1 MNSIV
6 IGSGFGGIAAALRLK
21 AKGHKVKLIEKH
33 PDLGGRARVFKRN
46 GFIYDAGPTVITAPY
61 LINELFELF
70 NKDPKNY
77 IELTPLKIWYQFI
90 FEDKTKFNY
99 SGDEIEMKDQ
109 IEKLSKEDVNGYE
122 KLVNFTKKIFDK
134 GFLELADVPFDK
146 PFVMMQQLPAL
157 LKLKSYKSVY
167 SLVSSYIKNEKL
179 RRMLSMHPLLVGGN
193 PFTTTSIY
201 GLILYLEKKWGIHY
215 SVGGTGNIIK
225 GFEKL
230 MNEVGIEIIK
240 NTEVTEIITKNN
252 KISGVKL
259 NNENEIDADN
269 VVCNADPPAFYEKM
283 LSKSNENSMLFNW
296 KKNRMEYSMGLFVY
310 YFGTKKIYENVEHHT
325 IKFGNKYEEH
335 LDDIFNK
342 KKLNNENEIG
352 ADNVVCNADP
362 PAFYEKMLSKSNESS
377 MLFNWKKNR
386 MEYSMGLFVY
396 YFGTKKIY
404 ENVEHHTI
412 KFGNKYKEHLDDIF
426 DKKKLNNDI
435 SYYLHRPTATDKT
448 MAPEGN
454 DCFYVLV
461 PVPNNQ
467 SKINW
472 ETEGEKM
479 KNLVIEKMEKDLM
492 PDLKNNIV
500 EDFYLT
506 PDYFEKELNT
516 KFGSGFS
523 IQPKFTQSAYF
534 RFHNKSEIYD
544 GLYFV
549 GAGTHP
555 GAGVPGVLSSA
566 KVLDKLF

>member
-21 AKGHKVKLIEKH
+21 AKGHQVTLIEKH

-46 GFIYDAGPTVITAPY
+46 GFIFDGGPTVITAPY

-70 NKDPKNY
+70 KKDPKNY
-77 IELTPLKIWYQFI
+77 IKLSPLKVWYQFI

-99 SGDEIEMKDQ
+99 SGNENEMKNQ
-109 IEKLSKEDVNGYE
+109 IEELNKDDKKGYE

-134 GFLELADVPFDK
+134 GFTELADVPFDK

-179 RRMLSMHPLLVGGN
+179 RRILSMHPLLVGGN

-215 SVGGTGNIIK
+215 SMGGTGNIIN
-225 GFEKL
+225 GLEKL
-230 MNEVGIEIIK
+230 MHEVGIEIIK
-240 NTEVTEIITKNN
+240 GNEVTKIISRNN
-252 KISGVKL
+252 KITGVLL
-259 NNENEIDADN
+259 NNHTNIDADN
-269 VVCNADPPAFYEKM
+269 VICNADPPAVYEK
-283 LSKSNENSMLFNW
+283 LLDGNDNSFLFKW

-310 YFGTKKIYENVEHHT
+310 YFGTKKIY
-325 IKFGNKYEEH
+325 
-335 LDDIFNK
+335 D
-342 KKLNNENEIG
+342 
-352 ADNVVCNADP
+352 
-362 PAFYEKMLSKSNESS
+362 
-377 MLFNWKKNR
+377 
-386 MEYSMGLFVY
+386 
-396 YFGTKKIY
+396 
-404 ENVEHHTI
+404 NVEHHTI

-426 DKKKLNNDI
+426 NKKKLNNDI
-435 SYYLHRPTATDKT
+435 SYYLHRPSATDKT

-467 SKINW
+467 SGIDWKI
-472 ETEGEKM
+472 EGENM
-479 KNLVIEKMEKDLM
+479 KKLVVDKMEKDLM
-492 PDLKNNIV
+492 PNLKDNII

-506 PDYFEKELNT
+506 PDYFENDLNT

-566 KVLDKLF
+566 KVLDKII

>member
-6 IGSGFGGIAAALRLK
+6 IGSGFGGIAAALRLR
-21 AKGHKVKLIEKH
+21 AKGHDVTLIEKH
-33 PDLGGRARVFKRN
+33 QDLGGRARVFKRN
-46 GFIYDAGPTVITAPY
+46 GFTFDGGPTVITAPY

-70 NKDPKNY
+70 KKNPKDY
-77 IELTPLKIWYQFI
+77 IELSPLKIWYQFI
-90 FEDKTKFNY
+90 FEDRSKFNY
-99 SGDEIEMKDQ
+99 SGNENEMKAQ
-109 IEKLSKEDVNGYE
+109 IGELNQEDVQGYE

-134 GFLELADVPFDK
+134 GFTELADVPFDK
-146 PFVMMQQLPAL
+146 PFVMLQQLPAL

-215 SVGGTGNIIK
+215 SMGGTGNIIK

-230 MNEVGIEIIK
+230 MNEVGIKVIKGNEVKKIISK
-240 NTEVTEIITKNN
+240 NTKIT
-252 KISGVKL
+252 GVQL
-259 NNENEIDADN
+259 SNDNTINADI
-269 VVCNADPPAFYEKM
+269 VICNADPPAVYEK
-283 LSKSNENSMLFNW
+283 LLDGNSNNSFLFNW
-296 KKNRMEYSMGLFVY
+296 KK
-310 YFGTKKIYENVEHHT
+310 K
-325 IKFGNKYEEH
+325 
-335 LDDIFNK
+335 
-342 KKLNNENEIG
+342 
-352 ADNVVCNADP
+352 
-362 PAFYEKMLSKSNESS
+362 
-377 MLFNWKKNR
+377 R

-426 DKKKLNNDI
+426 DKKKLNEDI
-435 SYYLHRPTATDKT
+435 SYYLHRPSATDKS

-467 SKINW
+467 SGINW
-472 ETEGEKM
+472 NTEGEKM
-479 KNLVIEKMEKDLM
+479 KSLIINKMEKDLM
-492 PDLKNNIV
+492 PNLKENIV

-506 PDYFEKELNT
+506 PDYFEKDLNT

-566 KVLDKLF
+566 KVLDKIL

>member
-21 AKGHKVKLIEKH
+21 AKGHQVTLVEKH
-33 PDLGGRARVFKRN
+33 PDLGGRARVFKKN
-46 GFIYDAGPTVITAPY
+46 GFTFDGGPTVITAPY
-61 LINELFELF
+61 LINELFDLF
-70 NKDPKNY
+70 KKDPKDY
-77 IELTPLKIWYQFI
+77 IKLTPLKIWYQFI
-90 FEDKTKFNY
+90 FEDKTKFDY
-99 SGDEIEMKDQ
+99 SGNESEMKNQ
-109 IEKLSKEDVNGYE
+109 IQKINKTDVKGYE

-134 GFLELADVPFDK
+134 GFTELADVPFDK
-146 PFVMMQQLPAL
+146 PFVMIKQLPAL

-167 SLVSSYIKNEKL
+167 SLVSSYIQNEKL

-193 PFTTTSIY
+193 PFSTTSIY

-215 SVGGTGNIIK
+215 SMGGTGNIIK
-225 GFEKL
+225 GYEKL
-230 MNEVGIEIIK
+230 MNEVGIKILKES
-240 NTEVTEIITKNN
+240 EVTKIISKNN
-252 KISGVKL
+252 KISGVQI
-259 NNENEIDADN
+259 NNENILEADN
-269 VVCNADPPAFYEKM
+269 VICNADPPAVYEK
-283 LSKSNENSMLFNW
+283 LLNQNNNSL
-296 KKNRMEYSMGLFVY
+296 
-310 YFGTKKIYENVEHHT
+310 
-325 IKFGNKYEEH
+325 
-335 LDDIFNK
+335 
-342 KKLNNENEIG
+342 
-352 ADNVVCNADP
+352 
-362 PAFYEKMLSKSNESS
+362 
-377 MLFNWKKNR
+377 LFNWKKNR

-426 DKKKLNNDI
+426 DKKKLNEDI
-435 SYYLHRPTATDKT
+435 SYYLHRPTATDKS

-472 ETEGEKM
+472 DIEGEKM
-479 KNLVIEKMEKDLM
+479 KKLVIDKMEKDLM
-492 PDLKNNIV
+492 PNLSENII

-506 PDYFEKELNT
+506 PDYFEKDLNT
-516 KFGSGFS
+516 KYGSGFS

-534 RFHNKSEIYD
+534 RFHNKSEVYD

-566 KVLDKLF
+566 KVLDKII